1 MKLYPTSQTN
11 SHHRI
16 TVIAATIVEAYG
28 YLTLIMSVVVGAILI
43 RSTET
48 EIVPSAFQGRTKTGG
63 TEHPYV
69 WLGIGVI
76 VGGLFIS
83 ALLIMIVRYIKS
95 GIEVMRGR

>member
-1 MKLYPTSQTN
+1 MNLQTTSQTN

-28 YLTLIMSVVVGAILI
+28 YLTLITSVVVGAIVI

-48 EIVPSAFQGRTKTGG
+48 KIVSSGFQGRKKTSV